1 MTNSKCRKENQKG
14 HSHSKSYFIKL
25 EIFGSPTRKFLLK
38 SSPSRCIKKTVFSF
52 RLKHF
57 QIYDCMNINLQDDD
71 HPVKVGLSDAYII
84 DRTIYCEYKLP
95 NHMFEL
101 KLSSCSTEDYL

>member
-1 MTNSKCRKENQKG
+1 
-14 HSHSKSYFIKL
+14 
-25 EIFGSPTRKFLLK
+25 
-38 SSPSRCIKKTVFSF
+38 
-52 RLKHF
+52 
-57 QIYDCMNINLQDDD
+57 MNVNLQDDD

-101 KLSSCSTEDYL
+101 KLSSCSTEDYLWVPQTEYEGQAYKERDSDCV